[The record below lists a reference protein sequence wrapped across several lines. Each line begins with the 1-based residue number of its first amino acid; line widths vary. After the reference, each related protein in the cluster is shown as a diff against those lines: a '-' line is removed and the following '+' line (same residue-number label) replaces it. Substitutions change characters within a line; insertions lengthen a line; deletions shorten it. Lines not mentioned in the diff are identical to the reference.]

1 MPQRATDF
9 VHSVTDLSRIGVA
22 LKQSTMAK
30 EKAAK
35 GPKGI
40 PNRALHARISY
51 LHQAVSYLSVSI
63 QPQLDGETAV
73 PASAEQPSTEAKRND
88 EGDERKAK
96 TAAGVD
102 SRSSAPISKTDLLKS
117 KLLTDVK
124 EISSPKPPLYLAS
137 HIRSVSRKSQV
148 RLSQDIK
155 RSLCK
160 RCDTLLIPGKTSD
173 SKLEN
178 LSYEGRKPWADVLV
192 IQCKTC
198 GAEKRFPVGAKR
210 QQRKAIRQAQ
220 KAAASD

>member
-1 MPQRATDF
+1 
-9 VHSVTDLSRIGVA
+9 
-22 LKQSTMAK
+22 MAK

-51 LHQAVSYLSVSI
+51 LHQAVSYLSASV
-63 QPQLDGETAV
+63 QPWADGRTA
-73 PASAEQPSTEAKRND
+73 ASAPAEQPSTGAKKIEECHGKNA
-88 EGDERKAK
+88 E

-102 SRSSAPISKTDLLKS
+102 GHSSTPKSETDLSKS
-117 KLLTDVK
+117 KALTDTK
-124 EISSPKPPLYLAS
+124 ETPSTESPLYLAS

-173 SKLEN
+173 SKLAN

-198 GAEKRFPVGAKR
+198 GAEKCFPVGAKR
-210 QQRKAIRQAQ
+210 QQRKAARQAQ

>member
-1 MPQRATDF
+1 M
-9 VHSVTDLSRIGVA
+9 G
-22 LKQSTMAK
+22 K
-30 EKAAK
+30 EKPAK

-51 LHQAVSYLSVSI
+51 LHQAVSYLSASV
-63 QPQLDGETAV
+63 QPWADGRSATSA
-73 PASAEQPSTEAKRND
+73 PAEQPSTGAKRI
-88 EGDERKAK
+88 EERHGKNAE
-96 TAAGVD
+96 TAAG
-102 SRSSAPISKTDLLKS
+102 SKA
-117 KLLTDVK
+117 LTDTK
-124 EISSPKPPLYLAS
+124 ETPSLEPPLYLAS

-173 SKLEN
+173 SKLAN

-210 QQRKAIRQAQ
+210 QQRKAARQAQ